1 MKWEAPTE
9 VGGVFNRD
17 VSMPNYNLTIE
28 DLEQQTGLTRK
39 YIDRCYA
46 RFGSLLAGYRKQ
58 SPDQN
63 KYLYDGNAVA
73 VFLQVKDFKEGQG
86 MKLPEIRD
94 RISEE
99 LGRRTANVGNDREV
113 VENELESSPSGAA
126 SADTTTLI
134 AALKD
139 AYEMAIT
146 SERGKVLLLEESLE
160 LRKQR
165 EQEHLDKI
173 ARFQATTTR
182 RGVLLSRLEDL
193 DGKLFSMK
201 KKRAIIQEI
210 RTIDSQAQIGSARR
224 VSVDDAENPVGE
236 N

>member
-1 MKWEAPTE
+1 M
-9 VGGVFNRD
+9 FNRD

-99 LGRRTANVGNDREV
+99 LGRRAPNVGNDREV
-113 VENELESSPSGAA
+113 VENELESTPRSAS

-160 LRKQR
+160 ARKQR
-165 EQEHLDKI
+165 EQEHLDQI
-173 ARFQATTTR
+173 ARFQATTKR
-182 RGVLLSRLEDL
+182 RGELLSKLESL
-193 DGKLFSMK
+193 EGKLFSVK

-210 RTIDSQAQIGSARR
+210 RAIDSQAQIGSARR